1 MKKFVLFLFVVC
13 LFQTGICQNKK
24 DQEVSIV
31 SHTVQMGETI
41 RMISRKYLVDPSEI
55 YKLNKF
61 AVDGISQGQVLQIPV
76 PVKEPVYQQEEPAAP
91 EVPEP
96 QIQQEKSNPEK
107 KNGVTIIDHESQ
119 SEHTVVNGETLYS
132 LSRMYNISVDEIK
145 MSNGEALN
153 KGIKIGQ
160 IIKIPGT
167 KIISNEASSIGSA
180 VTPSASVNQ
189 EKINKKDADAPSDES
204 EIISH
209 KVERKETLY
218 SLSKKYNVTVDEITA
233 QNPELAQHGL
243 QVGEVLKIRTNK

>member
-1 MKKFVLFLFVVC
+1 MKKFVLFLMVVC
-13 LFQTGICQNKK
+13 FFQTGICQNKK

-31 SHTVQMGETI
+31 SHTVQMGETV

-61 AVDGISQGQVLQIPV
+61 AVDGISHGQVLQIPV
-76 PVKEPVYQQEEPAAP
+76 PVKEPVYQQEETIAP

-96 QIQQEKSNPEK
+96 QSQQEKPSSEM
-107 KNGVTIIDHESQ
+107 KNGVTTIDHELQ

-132 LSRMYNISVDEIK
+132 LSRIYNISVDEIK
-145 MSNGEALN
+145 MSNGDALN
-153 KGIKIGQ
+153 KGLKVGQ
-160 IIKIPGT
+160 IVKIPGT

-180 VTPSASVNQ
+180 VTPSASVNV
-189 EKINKKDADAPSDES
+189 ENRDKPITEVSSDAS

-209 KVERKETLY
+209 KVVHKETLY

-243 QVGEVLKIRTNK
+243 QVGEILKIRINK